1 MLDWLRKNLGIF
13 ILAFVLAVSVWVSAV
28 IAADPDET
36 RPFPTPVP
44 IEIIGQDPG
53 LVITNTYTRQI
64 EVVLQAPQS
73 VWNQLTSGDNS
84 VRAVVDISNL
94 SIGTHQVPIQ
104 VQVAVQPVRIM
115 SKSLETL
122 ELVVEKL
129 LTQTR
134 PVEIDLNGTPAI
146 GYEAQEI
153 VLSSEDVIIS
163 GPESV
168 VQRIKKIGASVDISG
183 ARQDVDSELQ
193 LLALDENNQ
202 QVAGVSL
209 SPAKIQATVPVV
221 QKGGYRDLA
230 VKVVVSGR
238 VASGYRLTSILV
250 NPPVVTVFSSDIEL
264 INSLPGYVETSQLD
278 LTGVSIDLETHLT
291 LNLPEG
297 VSLLGDQNVLVQVG
311 ISAIEGSQTFI
322 GLPVTV
328 NGLDAGLIATVSPLD
343 VDLYLSG
350 PLPVLDT
357 LLITDL
363 LISVDATGLVTGTYQ
378 LTPIVTITLTG
389 IRVETI
395 QPGTVEVIISKGIAT
410 PKP

>member
-1 MLDWLRKNLGIF
+1 MLDWFRKNLGIF
-13 ILAFVLAVSVWVSAV
+13 LLAFVLAVSVWVSAV

-36 RPFPTPVP
+36 RPFPAPVP

-73 VWNQLTSGDNS
+73 VWGQLTSGDNS

-94 SIGTHQVPIQ
+94 SIGSHQVPIQ
-104 VQVAVQPVRIM
+104 VQVTTQPVRIM
-115 SKSLETL
+115 STSLTSL
-122 ELVVEKL
+122 ELVLEKL
-129 LTQTR
+129 LTQTM
-134 PVEIDLNGTPAI
+134 PVVIDINGIPAI
-146 GYEAQEI
+146 GYEAQEM
-153 VLSSEDVIIS
+153 VLSTDEVIIS

-168 VQRIKKIGASVDISG
+168 VQRVKKIGASMDISG
-183 ARQDVDSELQ
+183 ARQDVVAEMQ
-193 LLALDENNQ
+193 LLALDETDQ
-202 QVAGVSL
+202 PVDGVSL
-209 SPAKIQATVPVV
+209 SPAKIQVTMPVV

-250 NPPVVTVFSSDIEL
+250 NPPVVTVFSSDIDL

-278 LTGVSIDLETHLT
+278 LTGVSIDLETYLT

-328 NGLDAGLIATVSPLD
+328 IGLDTGLIATVSPLD

-357 LLITDL
+357 LLISDL
-363 LISVDATGLVTGTYQ
+363 LISVDATGLVAGSYQ

-395 QPGTVEVIISKGIAT
+395 QPGTVEVIISKGVAT

>member
-1 MLDWLRKNLGIF
+1 
-13 ILAFVLAVSVWVSAV
+13 
-28 IAADPDET
+28 
-36 RPFPTPVP
+36 VP

-53 LVITNTYTRQI
+53 LVITNTYTRQL

-73 VWNQLTSGDNS
+73 VWSQLTAENNV

-104 VQVAVQPVRIM
+104 VQVAIQPVRIM
-115 SKSLETL
+115 SKSLESL
-122 ELVVEKL
+122 ELVIEKL
-129 LTQTR
+129 LTETR
-134 PVEIDLNGTPAI
+134 PVEIDINGVPAI
-146 GYEAQEI
+146 GYEAQKT
-153 VLSSEDVIIS
+153 VLSTEDVIIS
-163 GPESV
+163 GPESI
-168 VQRIKKIGASVDISG
+168 VQRVKKIGTSVNISG
-183 ARQDVDSELQ
+183 ARLDIKSEVQLQ
-193 LLALDENNQ
+193 ALDENNQ
-202 QVAGVSL
+202 PLGGVSL
-209 SPAKIQATVPVV
+209 SPAKIQVTVPVI

-278 LTGVSIDLETHLT
+278 LTGVSVDLETHLT

-297 VSLLGDQNVLVQVG
+297 VSLLGDQNVLVQIG
-311 ISAIEGSQTFI
+311 ISAIEGSQTFL

-343 VDLYLSG
+343 VDLYISG
-350 PLPVLDT
+350 PLPVLDS
-357 LLITDL
+357 LLITDVI
-363 LISVDATGLVTGTYQ
+363 ISVDATGLVAGTYQ

-395 QPGTVEVIISKGIAT
+395 QPGTVEVVIRKGVAT

>member
-1 MLDWLRKNLGIF
+1 MLDWLKKNTGIF
-13 ILAFVLAVSVWVSAV
+13 LLAFILAVSVWVSAV
-28 IAADPDET
+28 LAADPDET

-73 VWNQLTSGDNS
+73 VWSQLTASDNA

-94 SIGTHQVPIQ
+94 SVGTHQVPIQ
-104 VQVAVQPVRIM
+104 VQVAIQPVRIM
-115 SKSLETL
+115 SKSLESL
-122 ELVVEKL
+122 ELVIEKL
-129 LTQTR
+129 LTETR
-134 PVEIDLNGTPAI
+134 PVEIGINGTPAI
-146 GYEAQEI
+146 GYEAQKTR
-153 VLSSEDVIIS
+153 LSSEEVIIS
-163 GPESV
+163 GPEST
-168 VQRIKKIGASVDISG
+168 VQRVQKIGASVDISG
-183 ARQDVDSELQ
+183 TRQDMTSEVQLQ
-193 LLALDENNQ
+193 ALDENNQ
-202 QVAGVSL
+202 PVVGVSL
-209 SPAKIQATVPVV
+209 SPAKIQVTVPVI

-250 NPPVVTVFSSDIEL
+250 NPPVVTVFSSDINL

-278 LTGVSIDLETHLT
+278 LTGVSADLETHLT

-297 VSLLGDQNVLVQVG
+297 VSLLGEQNVLVQVG

-328 NGLDAGLIATVSPLD
+328 NGLGAGLIATVSPLE

-350 PLPVLDT
+350 PLPVLDS
-357 LLITDL
+357 LLITDVF
-363 LISVDATGLVTGTYQ
+363 ISVDATGLVAGTYQ

-395 QPGTVEVIISKGIAT
+395 QPGTVEVVISKGIAT

>member
-1 MLDWLRKNLGIF
+1 MLNWLRKNVGIF

-94 SIGTHQVPIQ
+94 GVGSHQVPIQ
-104 VQVAVQPVRIM
+104 VQVTTQPARIM

-122 ELVVEKL
+122 ELVLENL

-134 PVEIDLNGTPAI
+134 PVEIDIIGTPAI
-146 GYEAQEI
+146 GYEAQDI
-153 VLSSEDVIIS
+153 QLSTEDVIIS
-163 GPESV
+163 GPESI
-168 VQRIKKIGASVDISG
+168 VQRVKKIGASMDISG
-183 ARQDVDSELQ
+183 ARQDVVAEMQ
-193 LLALDENNQ
+193 LLALDETDQ
-202 QVAGVSL
+202 PVDGVSL
-209 SPAKIQATVPVV
+209 SPAKIQVTMPVV

-250 NPPVVTVFSSDIEL
+250 NPPVVTVFSSDIDL

-278 LTGVSIDLETHLT
+278 LTGVSIDLETYLT

-328 NGLDAGLIATVSPLD
+328 IGLDTGLIATVSPLD

-357 LLITDL
+357 LLISDL
-363 LISVDATGLVTGTYQ
+363 LISVDATGLVAGSYQ

-395 QPGTVEVIISKGIAT
+395 QPGTVEVIISKGVAT

>member
-1 MLDWLRKNLGIF
+1 MLEWLRKNIGIF
-13 ILAFVLAVSVWVSAV
+13 FFAFILAVSVWVSAV
-28 IAADPDET
+28 IAADPDDT
-36 RPFPTPVP
+36 RPFPTPIP
-44 IEIIGQDPG
+44 IEIIGQDPN
-53 LVITNTYTRQI
+53 LVITNTYTKQI
-64 EVVLQAPQS
+64 EIVLQAPQS
-73 VWNQLTSGDNS
+73 VWNQLTSDDNS

-94 SIGTHQVPIQ
+94 SAGNHQVPIQ
-104 VQVAVQPVRIM
+104 VQVAIQPVRIM
-115 SKSLETL
+115 STSLDSL
-122 ELVVEKL
+122 ELVIEKL

-134 PVEIDLNGTPAI
+134 PIEIITNGNPAI
-146 GYEAQEI
+146 GYEAQTAQ
-153 VLSSEDVIIS
+153 LSTKDVIIS
-163 GPESV
+163 GPESN
-168 VQRIKKIGASVDISG
+168 VQRVKKIGATLDIASV
-183 ARQDVDSELQ
+183 RQDVISEVD
-193 LLALDENNQ
+193 LLPLDENNQ

-209 SPAKIQATVPVV
+209 SPAKIQVTVPVI

-250 NPPVVTVFSSDIEL
+250 NPPVVSVFSTDIEL
-264 INSLPGYVETSQLD
+264 VNSLPGYVETSQLD
-278 LTGVSIDLETHLT
+278 LTGVSSDLETHLT

-311 ISAIEGSQTFI
+311 ISAIEGSQTFL

-328 NGLDAGLIATVSPLD
+328 NGLDAGLIATVSPLE

-357 LLITDL
+357 LLITDV
-363 LISVDATGLVTGTYQ
+363 IVSVDATGLAAGTYQ

>member
-1 MLDWLRKNLGIF
+1 MLNWLRKNVGIF

-94 SIGTHQVPIQ
+94 SVGTHQVPIQ
-104 VQVAVQPVRIM
+104 VQVTIQPVRIM
-115 SKSLETL
+115 STSLESL

-129 LTQTR
+129 LTQTM
-134 PVEIDLNGTPAI
+134 PVEIDINGTPAI
-146 GYEAQEI
+146 GYEAQKI
-153 VLSSEDVIIS
+153 ILSSEEVIIS
-163 GPESV
+163 GPESI
-168 VQRIKKIGASVDISG
+168 VQRVKKIGASMDISG
-183 ARQDVDSELQ
+183 VRLDVNNEMQ
-193 LLALDENNQ
+193 LLALDENDQ
-202 QVAGVSL
+202 PVVDVSL

-250 NPPVVTVFSSDIEL
+250 NPPVVTVFSSDIDL

-278 LTGVSIDLETHLT
+278 LTGVSIDMETHLT
-291 LNLPEG
+291 LDLPEG

-328 NGLDAGLIATVSPLD
+328 NGLEAGLIATVSPID

-350 PLPVLDT
+350 PLPVLDS

-363 LISVDATGLVTGTYQ
+363 LISVDATGLVAGTYQ

-395 QPGTVEVIISKGIAT
+395 QPGTVEVIIIKGIAT